1 MRPSL
6 ARANR
11 WRYAR
16 HVAVRVTPPRGPRPT
31 GRLSGAQRLVV
42 LAWAQLA
49 LTVCG
54 VLFGILL
61 TRLLIEGGNAMACFD
76 GDELACGSGPISI
89 GDQRRS
95 LIVGTTLI
103 ALAAAAVIVAHL
115 HRRGRTRRFTSI
127 AALSM
132 SAALDGLA
140 AITLLSL

>member
-1 MRPSL
+1 M
-6 ARANR
+6 
-11 WRYAR
+11 
-16 HVAVRVTPPRGPRPT
+16 PPRGPRPT
-31 GRLSGAQRLVV
+31 GRLYGAQRLVV
-42 LAWAQLA
+42 LAWALLA

-54 VLFGILL
+54 VVYGIMV
-61 TRLLIEGGNAMACFD
+61 TRVLIEFGNGMACFD
-76 GDELACGSGPISI
+76 GDEVACRKGPIGL

-95 LIVGTTLI
+95 LIAGTTLI
-103 ALAAAAVIVAHL
+103 ALSAAAVIVAHL